1 MAVRSKMSTARSR
14 GRAVVRTTS
23 EELPKEKPKDY
34 SKSHE
39 GSPRSDKD
47 FSIADLTPED
57 EALIRKQYRLS
68 DNEDFVI
75 PKADYDV
82 WKSTGKKSP
91 EDYGKEGFEGKPNP
105 FQSNYEGERT
115 TRGLKLQLYGKGQ
128 APKAKPDP
136 NNMREAA
143 RKVKPLDK
151 FATLK
156 TKKIEPGATRDLV
169 VKEKAAKEDIQ
180 VPEQV
185 SGPKGRTVTRK
196 KLAKGVKRTS
206 GTLTLR
212 GNAAKSG
219 QTNKSFSGSKQRTK
233 EAKDTLKLV
242 NVNKEKGPRLS
253 EKMKYKKEEKLAGAR
268 ERVLGMSGVETE
280 DRNVFYNKKRNKSKD
295 LNEKQTKKYS
305 TGVTSVKRGEKTP
318 GSAQRLKDIKN
329 LYDTSSVKYKD
340 EKGVERT
347 TGATSAEKIYAS
359 TAPGKFGSDK
369 RVKMLKEA
377 KSDIKEIGKLS
388 KAQIKGTRKEG
399 SAKGRALVKAKEMKA
414 EYKAAKRPAKFSK
427 GTSTEALAKDVA
439 AMKSTK
445 TAAELKAMKTSAKSA
460 MKEARGMTKTKQER
474 SSTRS
479 SVKNNRELAR
489 EARSY
494 KGDIRKGLRMEK
506 RDMLAEKVAA
516 KTSDAKKARKAD
528 KGRTMR
534 GTSYFSM
541 TELNKTVPLSKT
553 TSSKKQAGTKRYS
566 K

>member
-14 GRAVVRTTS
+14 GRAVVKTTS
-23 EELPKEKPKDY
+23 EELPTEKPKNYSNVNRASTKEGVDY
-34 SKSHE
+34 
-39 GSPRSDKD
+39 
-47 FSIADLTPED
+47 SIADITPAD
-57 EALIRKQYRLS
+57 EKLLRQQLRIGADQ
-68 DNEDFVI
+68 DFVI
-75 PKADYDV
+75 TKADYGT
-82 WKSTGKKSP
+82 WKDTGKKSP
-91 EDYGKEGFEGKPNP
+91 EDYGKDIASGKPNP
-105 FQSNYEGERT
+105 FQSNYEGDVAGNT
-115 TRGLKLQLYGKGQ
+115 LMPQLYGKGK

-136 NNMREAA
+136 QNMRDAV
-143 RKVKPLDK
+143 KNVKPLDK
-151 FATLK
+151 FATLTGSK
-156 TKKIEPGATRDLV
+156 NAPSRDLV
-169 VKEKAAKEDIQ
+169 VKEKAAKEDIR
-180 VPEQV
+180 VAEEV

-196 KLAKGVKRTS
+196 KLAIDVKPNTKRDYRRQ
-206 GTLTLR
+206 L
-212 GNAAKSG
+212 
-219 QTNKSFSGSKQRTK
+219 GSKALDR
-233 EAKDTLKLV
+233 
-242 NVNKEKGPRLS
+242 NKGIVVKTEDKAKGPRLS

-280 DRNVFYNKKRNKSKD
+280 DRTIAYNKKRNKSKD
-295 LNEKQTKKYS
+295 LTEKQSKKS
-305 TGVTSVKRGEKTP
+305 ATGVVSVKRGDKTP

-340 EKGVERT
+340 KNGVERT
-347 TGATSAEKIYAS
+347 TGALSAEKIYAS
-359 TAPGKFGSDK
+359 KDEGSVGSAQ

-377 KSDIKEIGKLS
+377 KSDIKDIGKLS
-388 KAQIKGTRKEG
+388 RTQIKATRKDS
-399 SAKGRALVKAKEMKA
+399 SAKGRAITKAKEMKA

-506 RDMLAEKVAA
+506 RDIKAIDVAA

-541 TELNKTVPLSKT
+541 TELNKTVPLSETK
-553 TSSKKQAGTKRYS
+553 SSKKQAGTRRYS

>member
-1 MAVRSKMSTARSR
+1 MAVRSKMSTARTR
-14 GRAVVRTTS
+14 GRAVVKVTS
-23 EELPKEKPKDY
+23 DDLPNGKPKEYSTSLGTATTKEGVDY
-34 SKSHE
+34 
-39 GSPRSDKD
+39 
-47 FSIADLTPED
+47 SIADLTPED
-57 EALIRKQYRLS
+57 EKLLRNQLRLGA
-68 DNEDFVI
+68 DQDFVVTN
-75 PKADYDV
+75 ADYNT
-82 WKSTGKKSP
+82 WKNTGRKSP
-91 EDYGKEGFEGKPNP
+91 EQYSQDYTKNKVNP
-105 FQSNYEGERT
+105 FQANYEGERNP
-115 TRGLKLQLYGKGQ
+115 GIGAQLYKKGE

-136 NNMREAA
+136 QNMRDAA

-151 FATLK
+151 YATLTGSK
-156 TKKIEPGATRDLV
+156 NAPSRELV
-169 VKEKAAKEDIQ
+169 VKEKASKEDIQ

-196 KLAKGVKRTS
+196 KLVVGPQR
-206 GTLTLR
+206 
-212 GNAAKSG
+212 NAAKM
-219 QTNKSFSGSKQRTK
+219 KRKQ
-233 EAKDTLKLV
+233 EAGKKYSPGLGISTTT
-242 NVNKEKGPRLS
+242 VNKQKGPRLS

-280 DRNVFYNKKRNKSKD
+280 DTNVFYNKKRNKSKD
-295 LNEKQTKKYS
+295 LNEKQTRKYA

-318 GSAQRLKDIKN
+318 GSAQRLKDIKV
-329 LYDTSSVKYKD
+329 LYDKDSIKYKD
-340 EKGVERT
+340 ENGVERT
-347 TGATSAEKIYAS
+347 TGAIKSDKISAS
-359 TAPGKFGSDK
+359 TQPGKGGSAQ

-388 KAQIKGTRKEG
+388 KAQIKATRKDS

-427 GTSTEALAKDVA
+427 GTSKETLAKDVA

-479 SVKNNRELAR
+479 NVKNNRELAR

-506 RDMLAEKVAA
+506 RDIKAIDVAA
-516 KTSDAKKARKAD
+516 KTSDAKKARKAE

-541 TELNKTVPLSKT
+541 TELNKTMPLSETK
-553 TSSKKQAGTKRYS
+553 SSKKQAGTRRYS